1 MQNGGAAGQVKA
13 AGSILEPD
21 TIAEVARQAAEMAG
35 DMAGG
40 GEHGGGHVSVP
51 YIREIIV
58 FLVASVLLVPLFK
71 WFKASPV
78 LGYLFVGAV
87 IGPFGF
93 AIIDDVDGVARMAE
107 LGVVFLLFMI
117 GLELS
122 VERLKAMRTLVF
134 GLGGLQVTVSG
145 AVIAAAA
152 WWWGNG
158 IEASIIIGLCLALSS
173 TAVIMQLLMERG
185 EFASRMGRASFSVLL
200 MQDLAVVPL
209 LMLVTI
215 FSAGEGGHVA
225 EMAGIALLR
234 AVLAV
239 VAIIFAGRFLIRHLY
254 RMVSWTQ
261 SPELFMALTLLAVLG
276 TAWLTGLAGLSM
288 ALGAFLAG
296 LLLAETEFRHQV
308 ETDIE
313 PFKGLLLGL
322 FFISI
327 GMGIDFGLLAEKW
340 FEVAIGVGGL
350 IVLKAAILIGLVR
363 AFGLP
368 WTTAVRTGL
377 LLSAGGEFA
386 FVGITAAMAGG
397 VIADPAAQYMLIVA
411 SVSMALTPF
420 LADLGTWAKTVIER
434 RVGGEPIG
442 ATPDE
447 ARGLEGHVIIA
458 GYGRVG
464 QTVARLLADLKHP
477 YLALDLNVP
486 RTRQC
491 RAKGEPVYYGDAA
504 KTDVLERV
512 GIDHAGA
519 VVVTLDNFAAA
530 SRAVEAIRGRWP
542 GVPIFV
548 RAWDMTHSE
557 ELFRLG
563 ATGVVPETLESSLQL
578 AGQVLHA
585 LGTPRE
591 AVGDI
596 IIRIR
601 ERDYQGLHAPGAAG
615 AAPLPLKDETRRKA
629 EAAE

>member
-1 MQNGGAAGQVKA
+1 MAAGGDHG
-13 AGSILEPD
+13 AGHA
-21 TIAEVARQAAEMAG
+21 T
-35 DMAGG
+35 
-40 GEHGGGHVSVP
+40 VP
-51 YIREIIV
+51 YIKEIIV
-58 FLVASVLLVPLFK
+58 FLMASVILVPLFR
-71 WFKASPV
+71 WAKASPV

-93 AIIDDVDGVARMAE
+93 AIIDDVDGVSRMAE

-122 VERLKAMRTLVF
+122 VERLKAMRQLVF
-134 GLGGLQVTVSG
+134 GLGGLQVAVSG
-145 AVIAAAA
+145 VVIGGIAY
-152 WWWGNG
+152 WWGN
-158 IEASIIIGLCLALSS
+158 SIPAAMIIGLCLALSS

-185 EFASRMGRASFSVLL
+185 EFASRMGRASFAVLL

-209 LMLVTI
+209 LMLVNI
-215 FSAGEGGHVA
+215 FSGDGAGHIA
-225 EMAGIALLR
+225 ELVGIALLR
-234 AVLAV
+234 AVVAV
-239 VAIIFAGRFLIRHLY
+239 VAIIFLGRLLVRHLY

-261 SPELFMALTLLAVLG
+261 SPELFMALTLLAILG
-276 TAWLTGLAGLSM
+276 TAWFTGFAGLSM

-296 LLLAETEFRHQV
+296 LLLSETEFRHQV

-327 GMGIDFGLLAEKW
+327 GMGIDFGVLAVQW
-340 FEVAIGVGGL
+340 VNVALGVFGL
-350 IVLKAAILIGLVR
+350 IALKTAILVGLVK
-363 AFGLP
+363 AFGMP
-368 WTTAVRTGL
+368 WTTAIRTGL

-397 VIADPAAQYMLIVA
+397 VIDDPAGQYMLIVA

-420 LADLGTWAKTVIER
+420 MADLGSWLKAKMDER
-434 RVGGEPIG
+434 LGGEPIQASG
-442 ATPDE
+442 DE
-447 ARGLEGHVIIA
+447 SRGLEGHVIIA

-464 QTVARLLADLKHP
+464 QTVAKMLADLKHP
-477 YLALDLNVP
+477 YMALDLNVP
-486 RTRQC
+486 RTRQF
-491 RAKGEPVYYGDAA
+491 RATGEPVYYGDAA

-512 GIDHAGA
+512 GADHAGA

-530 SRAVEAIRGRWP
+530 SRAVEAIRHRWP
-542 GVPIFV
+542 GLPIFV
-548 RAWDMTHSE
+548 RAWDMTHSD

-578 AGQVLHA
+578 AGQVLQS

-596 IIRIR
+596 ITRIR
-601 ERDYQGLHAPGAAG
+601 EKDYQGLAA
-615 AAPLPLKDETRRKA
+615 AKADPIPLDEDTRKKA

>member
-1 MQNGGAAGQVKA
+1 M
-13 AGSILEPD
+13 EPD
-21 TIAEVARQAAEMAG
+21 TIAEVARQAAQMATG
-35 DMAGG
+35 ASGAGHDD
-40 GEHGGGHVSVP
+40 HGGGHVAIP
-51 YIREIIV
+51 YIREIII

-87 IGPFGF
+87 IGPFGL
-93 AIIDDVDGVARMAE
+93 AIIDDVQGVSAMAE

-122 VERLKAMRTLVF
+122 VERLKAMRTMVF
-134 GLGGLQVTVSG
+134 GLGFAQVLVSG

-152 WWWGNG
+152 LWWGNSVQ
-158 IEASIIIGLCLALSS
+158 ASIIIGLCLALSS

-185 EFASRMGRASFSVLL
+185 EFASRMGRTSFAILL
-200 MQDLAVVPL
+200 AQDLAVVPL

-215 FSAGEGGHVA
+215 FAAGESGHVA
-225 EMAGIALLR
+225 ELVGTALLR
-234 AVLAV
+234 AVIAV
-239 VAIIFAGRFLIRHLY
+239 LLIIFVGRWLVRHLY
-254 RMVSWTQ
+254 RMVTWTQ

-276 TAWLTGLAGLSM
+276 TAWFTGFAGLSM

-296 LLLAETEFRHQV
+296 LLLSETEFRHQV

-327 GMGIDFGLLAEKW
+327 GMGIDFGVLASEW
-340 FEVAIGVGGL
+340 VNVVIGVVGL
-350 IVLKAAILIGLVR
+350 IVLKATILIGLVR

-368 WTTAVRTGL
+368 LTTSLRTGL
-377 LLSAGGEFA
+377 ILSAGGEFA
-386 FVGITAAMAGG
+386 FVGVTAAMGSDIISEP
-397 VIADPAAQYMLIVA
+397 VAQYMLIVA
-411 SVSMALTPF
+411 AVSMALTPF
-420 LADLGTWAKTVIER
+420 LADLGALLKKLLDDR
-434 RVGGEPIG
+434 MGAEPIQ
-442 ATPDE
+442 ASEDE

-464 QTVARLLADLKHP
+464 QTVAKMLGDLKHP
-477 YLALDLNVP
+477 YMALDLNVP
-486 RTRQC
+486 RTRDC

-512 GIDHAGA
+512 GADHAGA

-530 SRAVEAIRGRWP
+530 SRAVEAIRERWP
-542 GVPIFV
+542 GLPIFV
-548 RAWDMTHSE
+548 RAWDMTHSD
-557 ELFRLG
+557 ELFKLG

-578 AGQVLHA
+578 AGQVLES

-596 IIRIR
+596 IMRIR
-601 ERDYQGLHAPGAAG
+601 ERDYVGLEAPGSDDAKPIPVNPDTDDKPG
-615 AAPLPLKDETRRKA
+615 KA
-629 EAAE
+629 AAE

>member
-1 MQNGGAAGQVKA
+1 M
-13 AGSILEPD
+13 EPD
-21 TIAEVARQAAEMAG
+21 TIAEVARQAAEMAS
-35 DMAGG
+35 AAS
-40 GEHGGGHVSVP
+40 GGGHDDHGAGGHVEIP

-93 AIIDDVDGVARMAE
+93 AIIDDVEGVSAMAE

-122 VERLKAMRTLVF
+122 VERLKAMRTMVF
-134 GLGGLQVTVSG
+134 GLGFAQVMVSG

-152 WWWGNG
+152 LWWGNSVQ
-158 IEASIIIGLCLALSS
+158 ASIIIGLCLALSS

-185 EFASRMGRASFSVLL
+185 EFASRMGRTSFAVLL
-200 MQDLAVVPL
+200 AQDLAVVPL

-215 FSAGEGGHVA
+215 FAAGENGHVA
-225 EMAGIALLR
+225 ELVGTALLR
-234 AVLAV
+234 AVIAV
-239 VAIIFAGRFLIRHLY
+239 LLIIFVGRWLVRHLY
-254 RMVSWTQ
+254 RVVTWTQ

-276 TAWLTGLAGLSM
+276 TAWFTGFAGLSM

-296 LLLAETEFRHQV
+296 LLLSATDFRHQV

-322 FFISI
+322 CFISI
-327 GMGIDFGLLAEKW
+327 GMGIDFGVLASEW
-340 FEVAIGVGGL
+340 FNVLIGVVGL
-350 IVLKAAILIGLVR
+350 IVLKATILIGLVR

-368 WTTAVRTGL
+368 LTTSLRTGL
-377 LLSAGGEFA
+377 ILSAGGEFA
-386 FVGITAAMAGG
+386 FVGVTAAMGSDIISEP
-397 VIADPAAQYMLIVA
+397 VAQYMLIVA
-411 SVSMALTPF
+411 AVSMAMTPF
-420 LADLGTWAKTVIER
+420 LADLGAWLKKLIEDR
-434 RVGGEPIG
+434 MGAEPIR
-442 ATPDE
+442 ASDDE

-464 QTVARLLADLKHP
+464 QTVAKMLGDLKHP
-477 YLALDLNVP
+477 YMALDLNVP
-486 RTRQC
+486 RTRDC

-504 KTDVLERV
+504 KTEVLERI
-512 GIDHAGA
+512 GADHAGA
-519 VVVTLDNFAAA
+519 VVITLDNFAAA
-530 SRAVEAIRGRWP
+530 SRAVEAIRDRWP
-542 GVPIFV
+542 GIPIFV
-548 RAWDMTHSE
+548 RAWDMSHSD
-557 ELFRLG
+557 ELFKLG

-578 AGQVLHA
+578 AGQVLES

-596 IIRIR
+596 IVRIR
-601 ERDYQGLHAPGAAG
+601 EKDYVGLEAPGSDNAKPIPIDPDTDDKSG
-615 AAPLPLKDETRRKA
+615 KTGDKA
-629 EAAE
+629 AAE